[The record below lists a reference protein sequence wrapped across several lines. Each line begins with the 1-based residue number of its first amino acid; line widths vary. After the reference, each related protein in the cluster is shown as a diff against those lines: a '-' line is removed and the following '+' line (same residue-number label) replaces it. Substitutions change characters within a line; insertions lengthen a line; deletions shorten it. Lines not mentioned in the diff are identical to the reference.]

1 MNLKKKFK
9 LKATTAILFN
19 HDSKHRNKK
28 FLLPRIVGA
37 IKNKKKKFLNSIYRQ
52 NISRDFSHANEIC
65 YAIYLLIKSNQN
77 FDKVILSSKK
87 LTKVNDLIDYLLIHF
102 RSDIKLKR
110 KSAYTKKYIFFG
122 DNSFAVKNLKW
133 QIKKTIFDAVLEMK
147 KFSI

>member
-1 MNLKKKFK
+1 M
-9 LKATTAILFN
+9 
-19 HDSKHRNKK
+19 
-28 FLLPRIVGA
+28 
-37 IKNKKKKFLNSIYRQ
+37 
-52 NISRDFSHANEIC
+52 
-65 YAIYLLIKSNQN
+65 IKSNQN